1 MAPTPIV
8 KVENLSKRFVVNKEN
23 SLRSRVVGLNRGR
36 KHREDF
42 WALRDLDLEVETG
55 STVGLVGHNG
65 SGKSTLL
72 KSIGGIL
79 EPTSGA
85 VWRRG
90 RLAALLELGAGFH
103 GDLTGRENVF
113 LNGAILGLTR
123 SETASLFDEI
133 IAFSGVEDFID
144 TQVKFYSSGMYVRLA
159 FAVAVHVDPDLLLV
173 DEVLAVGDE
182 PYQRKCLARI
192 AEFQK
197 EGRSIIL
204 VSHAADQVIQLC
216 DKVVVLESGRKV
228 HEGPAVESFA
238 VLRALYAERSA
249 VPGAA
254 ATEHAKVQSQA
265 EILLV
270 SSEVIERGGV
280 SRLSVALDIE
290 LKEPLSDWA
299 IELSIDTAKGLRL
312 FTFDSRSASIA
323 LPKTRGLHRVTV
335 SFAQVALG
343 AGTYLVDVAAT
354 GAGGTVLDRK
364 PGGSSFSITA
374 GGVGTGIVRLD
385 PRVTVDAR
393 TAED

>member
-1 MAPTPIV
+1 MTTPIV
-8 KVENLSKRFVVNKEN
+8 RVEGLSKRFVVNKDN

-36 KHREDF
+36 RHRVDF

-123 SETASLFDEI
+123 SETAGLFDEI
-133 IAFSGVEDFID
+133 VAFSGVEDFID

-204 VSHAADQVIQLC
+204 VSHSADQVIQLC

-249 VPGAA
+249 APGAGV
-254 ATEHAKVQSQA
+254 TEGSRLRSQA
-265 EILLV
+265 EIRLV
-270 SSEVIERGGV
+270 NSEVVERGGV
-280 SRLSVALDIE
+280 SSLSISLDIE
-290 LKEPLSDWA
+290 LKELLPDWG
-299 IELSIDTAKGLRL
+299 IEVSVDTAKGLRL
-312 FTFDSRSASIA
+312 FTFDSRSTSIA
-323 LPKTRGLHRVTV
+323 LPNTPGLHRVTL
-335 SFAQVALG
+335 SFAQVPLG

-354 GAGGTVLDRK
+354 GAGGSVLDRK

-385 PRVTVDAR
+385 PRVAIDAR
-393 TAED
+393 SAED